1 MEKNIQ
7 NQGKTQKII
16 SKWPKFDEKI
26 EKGSTFDLLKIPSRN
41 FRDIDKSLIGP
52 PSLQE
57 MEKNR
62 YENMQKKTVLT
73 VSI

>member
-1 MEKNIQ
+1 MEKNVK

-26 EKGSTFDLLKIPSRN
+26 ERGSIFDLLKIPSRN

-57 MEKNR
+57 MEKIG
-62 YENMQKKTVLT
+62 MKM
-73 VSI
+73 